1 MKALCVFSGGL
12 DSMLAASLIRAQG
25 VDVLAFFFETPFFSS
40 KKPRKSAKSLDLPF
54 RVVNITERHLEVVK
68 GPKYGYGGNMNPCI
82 DCHALM
88 FRIAGEMLEGEKAD
102 FVVTGEVL
110 GQRPMSQNRGAL
122 SLVNAE
128 SGLNRLLLRPLSAK
142 HLPLTIPE
150 EEGWVK
156 RDLLMD
162 FQGRSRK
169 PQMLLAKEMN
179 IREYPSPAGGCLLTE
194 KAFSSRLKDLFASGR
209 DPQVREIELL
219 KLGRHF
225 RIGPHTKVVVGR
237 NKGENEAIHALST
250 DEDLVIRSDSVPG
263 PTVLVL
269 GEPSDDS
276 LELAADITLAYSD
289 VEEGEVSDV
298 RVKRNARE
306 DILSVEVSDKREFRH
321 YMI

>member
-12 DSMLAASLIRAQG
+12 DSMLAASLIGAQG
-25 VDVLAFFFETPFFSS
+25 IDVLALFFETPFFSS
-40 KKPRKSAKSLDLPF
+40 KKPRKSAKSLNLPF

-88 FRIAGEMLEGEKAD
+88 FRIAGEMLEEEGAD

-306 DILSVEVSDKREFRH
+306 EILSVEVSDKREFRH

>member
-1 MKALCVFSGGL
+1 
-12 DSMLAASLIRAQG
+12 MLAASLIGAQG
-25 VDVLAFFFETPFFSS
+25 IDVLALFFETPFFSS
-40 KKPRKSAKSLDLPF
+40 KKPRKSAKSLNLPF

-209 DPQVREIELL
+209 DPQIREIELL

-306 DILSVEVSDKREFRH
+306 EILSVEVSDKREFRH

>member
-1 MKALCVFSGGL
+1 
-12 DSMLAASLIRAQG
+12 MLAASLIGAQG
-25 VDVLAFFFETPFFSS
+25 IDVLALFFETPFFSS
-40 KKPRKSAKSLDLPF
+40 KKPRKSAKSLNLPF

-88 FRIAGEMLEGEKAD
+88 FRIAGEMLEEEGAD

-209 DPQVREIELL
+209 DPQIREIELL

-306 DILSVEVSDKREFRH
+306 EILSVEVSDKREFRH

>member
-1 MKALCVFSGGL
+1 
-12 DSMLAASLIRAQG
+12 MLAASLIRAQG